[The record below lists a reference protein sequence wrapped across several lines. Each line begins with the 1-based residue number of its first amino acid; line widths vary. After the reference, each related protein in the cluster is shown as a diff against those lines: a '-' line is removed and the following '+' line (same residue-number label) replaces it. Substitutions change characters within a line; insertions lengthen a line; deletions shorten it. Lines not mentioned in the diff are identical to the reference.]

1 MSYSHDNVIDK
12 LLKLNERVA
21 VSNYTDDHEK
31 DLLWCQRLITDVKDS
46 GLVPSKEE
54 FIMANLMWHKYGVL
68 PTERKSTEE
77 NMWKLVDSM
86 LTQENPSKIGA
97 IKMYRRFIN
106 STLKEAKEM
115 VDAREIKIKK
125 EWKMRPTKR
134 TKVHRVKP
142 ELSKLMKL
150 KYRIND
156 AYNAGRDTDKSD
168 KDWVM
173 EEIDNLRQGGWLSA
187 TKMKV
192 ANEMWSKYG
201 G

>member
-1 MSYSHDNVIDK
+1 MNDYNHDAVIDK

-97 IKMYRRFIN
+97 IKLYRRFIN

-125 EWKMRPTKR
+125 EW
-134 TKVHRVKP
+134 
-142 ELSKLMKL
+142 
-150 KYRIND
+150 
-156 AYNAGRDTDKSD
+156 
-168 KDWVM
+168 
-173 EEIDNLRQGGWLSA
+173 
-187 TKMKV
+187 
-192 ANEMWSKYG
+192 
-201 G
+201 

>member
-1 MSYSHDNVIDK
+1 MSNYNHDAVIDK
-12 LLKLNERVA
+12 LIKLNERIA

-31 DLLWCQRLITDVKDS
+31 DLIWCQRLITDVKDS

-77 NMWKLVDSM
+77 NMWKLVDNM

-97 IKMYRRFIN
+97 IKLYRRFIN

-125 EWKMRPTKR
+125 EW
-134 TKVHRVKP
+134 
-142 ELSKLMKL
+142 
-150 KYRIND
+150 
-156 AYNAGRDTDKSD
+156 
-168 KDWVM
+168 
-173 EEIDNLRQGGWLSA
+173 
-187 TKMKV
+187 
-192 ANEMWSKYG
+192 
-201 G
+201 